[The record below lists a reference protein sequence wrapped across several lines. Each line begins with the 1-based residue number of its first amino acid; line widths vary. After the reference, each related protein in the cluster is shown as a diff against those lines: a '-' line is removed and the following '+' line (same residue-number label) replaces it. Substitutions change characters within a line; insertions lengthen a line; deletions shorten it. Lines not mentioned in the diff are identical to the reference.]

1 MIEVGVTSLAKRF
14 ADEPVLRDV
23 SFDLQTGQRL
33 GMVGANGCGKTTIF
47 RIICGMDAADSG
59 AVALRKG
66 CTLGY
71 LQQVPQIADAHS
83 AGEVVMQAFDQL
95 KELQEQLRKLDA
107 ILTTAHQEQLP
118 ELMETYGQV
127 QSRFEQ
133 AGGYHIEVEAAKICT
148 GLNLPDAMLARP
160 FAQLSG
166 GEKTRVLLARILL
179 EAPDVLLLDEPTNH
193 LDIASVEWLEGF
205 LAEYPGAAL
214 IISHDRYFLDKTVTG
229 IVEIEAGSA
238 TRYTG
243 NYTAYQ
249 AEKERRLLAEFEN
262 YKNIQK
268 KIKAMKAAAER
279 FRIWGRINTD
289 NNAHMA
295 RAKRLEAKIAELQEI
310 DKPRQQATIN
320 ANFEAAGRSGKE
332 VLKAKGV
339 SKRYGTKVLLKDA
352 DFLLQYG
359 QRIAFL
365 GPNGSGKTT
374 FLRMLMGDEMPDAGQ
389 LLLGSRVKPGLLEQE
404 VQFADPTATVLDTFR
419 NEYPMHEG
427 PARNI
432 LAEFLFRRDDVFKQ
446 ISALSGGEKVR
457 LRLCLMMQSEINL
470 LLLDEPTNHLD
481 IQSKEV
487 MEEALKNFAG
497 TIFFISH
504 DRYFINRLASGI
516 LALEETSLNYYDG
529 NYDYYR
535 RHCSSAQSKPAS
547 PPAKKEQCKPAE
559 KKTNSWRINQLEEEI
574 ARQEEETHR
583 IQSAMEEHGSDYEKL
598 MELQA
603 HLHLVQSQLDEL
615 MKQWEEAMQ

>member
-14 ADEPVLRDV
+14 ADEPVLQDV

-33 GMVGANGCGKTTIF
+33 GMVGTNGCGKTTIF
-47 RIICGMDAADSG
+47 RIICGLEQADSG
-59 AVALRKG
+59 GVALRKG

-71 LQQVPQIADAHS
+71 LQQVPQVADTHS
-83 AGEVVMQAFDQL
+83 ARDVVMQAFAQL
-95 KELQEQLRKLDA
+95 KQLQEQLDQLD
-107 ILTTAHQEQLP
+107 TALATATEDQLP
-118 ELMETYGQV
+118 QLMEIYGQV
-127 QSRFEQ
+127 QSSFEQ
-133 AGGYHIEVEAAKICT
+133 AGGYTIEVEAAKICT

-205 LAEYPGAAL
+205 LADYPGAAL

-229 IVEIEAGSA
+229 IIEIEAGCA
-238 TRYTG
+238 TRFAG

-249 AEKERRLLAEFEN
+249 AEKERRLLAAFEN

-295 RAKRLEAKIAELQEI
+295 RAKRLEAKIAELEEI
-310 DKPRQQATIN
+310 EKPRQQATIN

-374 FLRMLMGDEMPDAGQ
+374 FLRMLMGEEMPDAGQ

-404 VQFADPTATVLDTFR
+404 VQFADSSATVLETFR
-419 NEYPMHEG
+419 TAYPMHEG

-516 LALEETSLNYYDG
+516 LALEDRSLNYYDG

-535 RHCSSAQSKPAS
+535 SHCSSDQHQPAS
-547 PPAKKEQCKPAE
+547 PPEKKEQHKPGQ
-559 KKTNSWRINQLEEEI
+559 KKTNTWRINQLEEAI
-574 ARQEEETHR
+574 AQQEEESHR
-583 IQSAMEEHGSDYEKL
+583 IQRAMEEYSSDYQRL
-598 MELQA
+598 LELQT
-603 HLHLVQSQLDEL
+603 HLAEVQSNLDEL
-615 MKQWEEAMQ
+615 LQEWEAAMQ